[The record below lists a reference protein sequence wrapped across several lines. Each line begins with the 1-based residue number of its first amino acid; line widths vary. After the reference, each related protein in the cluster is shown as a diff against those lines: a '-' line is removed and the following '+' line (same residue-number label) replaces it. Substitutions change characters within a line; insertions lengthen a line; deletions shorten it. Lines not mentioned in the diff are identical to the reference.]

1 MDAVLTQV
9 AAVRDKT
16 SLFLRMDSF
25 PPMSNITTDW
35 RDLNPYEADF
45 GFGKPYAFRH
55 PFDRVTNGFIIVYP
69 ERKNGGPAGE
79 DEGNEILIGF
89 EKKIVKDLLEDPEW
103 SKFFEFRGFDGEEQ
117 GQLVNGL

>member
-35 RDLNPYEADF
+35 RDSNPYEADF

-55 PFDRVTNGFIIVYP
+55 PFVRVTNGFIIVYP

-103 SKFFEFRGFDGEEQ
+103 SKFFEFRGVDGEEQ